1 MAPGTAVC
9 WQPNAY
15 ANAIH
20 GIRAGAIRCL
30 PSALLLLLPLFLAL
44 LLVLLP
50 FCPRQPHLQP
60 PTVVA
65 TPELLLNTFMDIKRT
80 VLWVVF
86 SLSLLILWDNWQ
98 RHNGNPSMFF
108 PNTTQEV
115 KPAAAGAAGAS
126 GASNNANASAPQSSA
141 PGSPASIVGG
151 DTQAKGE
158 IITIT
163 TDVVKVDI
171 DTIGGELRRLELLK
185 HKDTVDPTTN
195 LVLFNDTPD
204 HTYLADT
211 GLLGGPFPN
220 HKSVFVAQPGV
231 RTLGDGNSVQL
242 VLESEQNGVKLTKT
256 YTFKRGDYN
265 IGLKHTVTN
274 DSGAPIVPSL
284 YLELLRDGNK
294 PGGESHFYRTF
305 TGPTIYT
312 DADKFQKLAFESIG
326 TTKDQ
331 HATKADNGWIA
342 LVQHYFVSA
351 IIPPAGVEREIFTRK
366 VADNLYS
373 VGTILP
379 MGTIAPGAS
388 ATMDSA
394 LYSGPQESA
403 VLERTAPGLELV
415 KDYGWLTIIAKPIF
429 WLMTHIHAIVGNWGW
444 TIILLTMLIKLF
456 FFPLSAASYRSMAKM
471 KAVAP
476 KMQSIRDRNKGDTQ
490 KTNQEMMQLY
500 KTEKINPLGGCLPI
514 VVQIPVFISL
524 YWVLLASVE
533 MRNAPWLGWIHD
545 LAAPDPFYILPV
557 LMAVSMFIQTRL
569 NPTPPDPIQA
579 KVMMFMPIAFS
590 VMFFFF
596 PSGLVLYWVVNNVL
610 SITQQY
616 VITKNL
622 KAKTTK

>member
-1 MAPGTAVC
+1 
-9 WQPNAY
+9 
-15 ANAIH
+15 
-20 GIRAGAIRCL
+20 
-30 PSALLLLLPLFLAL
+30 
-44 LLVLLP
+44 
-50 FCPRQPHLQP
+50 
-60 PTVVA
+60 
-65 TPELLLNTFMDIKRT
+65 MDIKRT

-115 KPAAAGAAGAS
+115 KPAAAGAS
-126 GASNNANASAPQSSA
+126 GAGNNASANVSTSSATPQSSV
-141 PGSPASIVGG
+141 PGSPANIVGG
-151 DTQAKGE
+151 DAPAKGE

-195 LVLFNDTPD
+195 LVLFNSTPE

-220 HKSVFVAQPGV
+220 HKSVFVAEPGV
-231 RTLGDGNSVQL
+231 RTLGDGKSMQL

-265 IGLKHTVTN
+265 IDLKHTVTN
-274 DSGAPIVPSL
+274 TSGAPIAPSL

-294 PGGESHFYRTF
+294 PGGESHFYSTF
-305 TGPTIYT
+305 TGPTVYT
-312 DADKFQKLAFESIG
+312 DADKFQKLAFEKIG

-388 ATMDSA
+388 VTMDSA

-429 WLMTHIHAIVGNWGW
+429 WLMTYIHAIVGNWGW

-524 YWVLLASVE
+524 YWVLLGSVE

-545 LAAPDPFYILPV
+545 LTAPDPFYILPV

-569 NPTPPDPIQA
+569 NPAPPDPIQA

-596 PSGLVLYWVVNNVL
+596 PSGLVLYYVVNNVL

>member
-1 MAPGTAVC
+1 
-9 WQPNAY
+9 
-15 ANAIH
+15 
-20 GIRAGAIRCL
+20 
-30 PSALLLLLPLFLAL
+30 
-44 LLVLLP
+44 
-50 FCPRQPHLQP
+50 
-60 PTVVA
+60 
-65 TPELLLNTFMDIKRT
+65 MDIKRT

-108 PNTTQEV
+108 PNPTQEV
-115 KPAAAGAAGAS
+115 KPAAAGGSPAGA
-126 GASNNANASAPQSSA
+126 GNNASVPASAGVQQSGI
-141 PGSPASIVGG
+141 PGSPANAVGG
-151 DTQAKGE
+151 AAQAKGE

-195 LVLFNDTPD
+195 LVLFNSTPE

-211 GLLGGPFPN
+211 GLIGGQYPD

-265 IGLKHTVTN
+265 IDLKHTVTN
-274 DSGAPIVPSL
+274 ATGAPIAPSL
-284 YLELLRDGNK
+284 YLELERDGNK
-294 PGGESHFYRTF
+294 PGGESHFYSTF
-305 TGPTIYT
+305 TGPTVYT
-312 DADKFQKLAFESIG
+312 DAEKFQKLAFDKIG

-331 HATKADNGWIA
+331 HATKADNGWVA

-351 IIPPAGVEREIFTRK
+351 FIPPAGVEREIFSRK
-366 VADNLYS
+366 VSDNLYA

-388 ATMDSA
+388 ATMDSE

-557 LMAVSMFIQTRL
+557 LMAISMFIQTRL

-622 KAKTTK
+622 KAGTTK